1 MAFAYLLPDQCV
13 ALDLC
18 IAKIVLVETVGVY
31 LPAKVA
37 CRPVE
42 VLA

>member
-1 MAFAYLLPDQCV
+1 MALAGLLPDHCV

-18 IAKIVLVETVGVY
+18 IAKIVLVETVGVC
-31 LPAKVA
+31 LTAKVT
-37 CRPVE
+37 CRPIE